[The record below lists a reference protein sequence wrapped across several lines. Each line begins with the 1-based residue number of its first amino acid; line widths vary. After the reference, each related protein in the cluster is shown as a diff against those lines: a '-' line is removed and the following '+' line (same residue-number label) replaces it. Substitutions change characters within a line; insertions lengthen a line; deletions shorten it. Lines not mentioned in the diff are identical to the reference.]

1 MGTFS
6 LGLASRGKVE
16 VVMSNL
22 VGTTLSS
29 RYQISEIIARGGMA
43 TVYMAKD
50 LRLDRDVAI
59 KVIHPH
65 LSEDPVFRDK
75 FFREA
80 RMLAKVNHANLVNIF
95 DQGDDR
101 GNAFIVLELVQG
113 ITLRDAIRDLGA
125 LDAAQ
130 VLQVSKAMLSALA
143 QAHSSGVVHRDLKPE
158 NVLLSD
164 DGRIKVTDFGLARE
178 LSANTDTGSL
188 VGTVAYL
195 APEVIRRG
203 KAETPSDIYS
213 FGIMLFEMLTGQQP
227 FKGDD
232 AIQIAYMH
240 TSERVSSAKKLNPSV
255 ADALD
260 QFMLWCTEPLPENR
274 PADAAIALS
283 EIEKIL
289 RTAPVNTPV
298 PQTNNIAET
307 MVIPS
312 DANFTEVIGNVDF
325 EEEELP
331 FAKHSS
337 RLIFARWIIASILAL
352 TVGSFG
358 GWYYSS
364 GPGALVAVPNL
375 SDKSVSVASKEIDGI
390 TKSIEIKETYS
401 SAFAKGQVIGTE
413 PAAGILVSRG
423 STITLLVSK
432 GKELVAVPKVIGVD
446 LVTATAKIVGARLA
460 VGKVSQW
467 FNSEYPIGFVYE
479 NSGSDGTKIPVG
491 SEVELK
497 VSLGAIPVVAGL
509 QVDIAKAALEA
520 AGLTVRTVENEY
532 SNTVAKG
539 QVISVVPD
547 EVEVGKGSSI
557 KLVASLGPQTVKMPA
572 VKGETI
578 LAAKGLLESL
588 GLKVIIDTKWLSKD
602 YGIKKVTGA
611 SESSG
616 TTLRVGQSVT
626 IRSR

>member
-1 MGTFS
+1 V
-6 LGLASRGKVE
+6 K
-16 VVMSNL
+16 
-22 VGTTLSS
+22 
-29 RYQISEIIARGGMA
+29 I
-43 TVYMAKD
+43 
-50 LRLDRDVAI
+50 
-59 KVIHPH
+59 IHPH

-95 DQGDDR
+95 DQGDDN

-113 ITLRDAIRDLGA
+113 ITLRDAIKDLGS
-125 LDAAQ
+125 LHTTQ

-203 KAETPSDIYS
+203 KAETPSDVYS
-213 FGIMLFEMLTGQQP
+213 FGIMLFEMLTGKQP
-227 FKGDD
+227 FRGDD
-232 AIQIAYMH
+232 AIQIAFMH
-240 TSERVSSAKKLNPSV
+240 TSERVPSAKTQNPK
-255 ADALD
+255 ADSALD
-260 QFMLWCTEPLPENR
+260 KLMLWCTEPSPENR
-274 PADAAIALS
+274 PIDAAEALV
-283 EIEKIL
+283 EVEKIL
-289 RTAPVNTPV
+289 KSNPIDSPTSSSENLS
-298 PQTNNIAET
+298 ET
-307 MVIPS
+307 MVLPN
-312 DANFTEVIGNVDF
+312 DTNFTEVLGNIEF
-325 EEEELP
+325 EEEAKP

-337 RLIFARWIIASILAL
+337 KLVFARWIIASVIAL
-352 TVGSFG
+352 GAGSFG
-358 GWYYSS
+358 GWYYGF

-375 SDKSVSVASKEIDGI
+375 SDKTVSLASTEIDSI
-390 TKSIEIKETYS
+390 TKDVIIREEFS

-413 PAAGILVSRG
+413 PVAGILVPRG
-423 STITLLVSK
+423 TQIVLIVSK
-432 GKELVAVPKVIGVD
+432 GKELVQVPKVIGVD
-446 LVTATAKIVGARLA
+446 LVTATAKIIGAQLVVGE
-460 VGKVSQW
+460 VTQW
-467 FNSEYPIGFVYE
+467 FNSKYPIGYVYE
-479 NSGSDGTKIPVG
+479 NSGSDGTKIPV
-491 SEVELK
+491 SSAIDLK

-520 AGLTVRTVENEY
+520 AGLTVRAVENEY

-539 QVISVVPD
+539 QIISVVPD
-547 EVEVGKGSSI
+547 EKEVGKGSSI
-557 KLVASLGPQTVKMPA
+557 KLIASLGPQTVTMPL

-588 GLKVIIDTKWLSKD
+588 GLRVIIDTSWLSKD
-602 YGIKKVTGA
+602 YGIKKVTGV
-611 SESSG
+611 SESPG
-616 TTLRVGQSVT
+616 ATVLVGQSVT

>member
-1 MGTFS
+1 
-6 LGLASRGKVE
+6 
-16 VVMSNL
+16 MSNL

-29 RYQISEIIARGGMA
+29 RYEIVEIIARGGMA
-43 TVYMAKD
+43 TVYLAKD
-50 LRLDRDVAI
+50 LRLAREVAVKI
-59 KVIHPH
+59 IHPH

-95 DQGDDR
+95 DQGDDN

-113 ITLRDAIRDLGA
+113 ITLRDAIKDLGA
-125 LDAAQ
+125 LHTTQ

-178 LSANTDTGSL
+178 LSSSTDTGSL

-227 FKGDD
+227 FRGDD
-232 AIQIAYMH
+232 AIQIAFMH
-240 TSERVSSAKKLNPSV
+240 TSERVASAKTLNAK
-255 ADALD
+255 ADNSLD
-260 QFMLWCTEPLPENR
+260 QLMLWCTEPNPEMR
-274 PADAAIALS
+274 PADASRALI

-289 RTAPVNTPV
+289 KSNPADAAPSKTENLS
-298 PQTNNIAET
+298 ET
-307 MVIPS
+307 MVLPR
-312 DANFTEVIGNVDF
+312 DANFTEVLGDIGL

-337 RLIFARWIIASILAL
+337 RLVFARWIVASVLAL
-352 TVGSFG
+352 AVGSFG
-358 GWYYSS
+358 GWYYGA
-364 GPGALVAVPNL
+364 GPGALIAVPNL
-375 SDKSVSVASKEIDGI
+375 SDKSVSVASTEIDSI
-390 TKSIEIKETYS
+390 TKDVVIREEFS

-413 PAAGILVSRG
+413 PVAGILISKGTQIV
-423 STITLLVSK
+423 LVVSK
-432 GKELVAVPKVIGVD
+432 GKELVQVPKVIGVD
-446 LVTATAKIVGARLA
+446 LVTATAKIIGAKLVVGE
-460 VGKVSQW
+460 VTQW
-467 FNSEYPIGFVYE
+467 FNSKYPIGVVYE
-479 NSGSDGTKIPVG
+479 NSGSDGTKLPVSSG
-491 SEVELK
+491 IDLK
-497 VSLGAIPVVAGL
+497 VSLGTIPVVAGL
-509 QVDIAKAALEA
+509 QTEIAKAALEA
-520 AGLTVRTVENEY
+520 AGLTVRTVEKEY
-532 SNTVAKG
+532 STTVPKG
-539 QVISVVPD
+539 QIISVVPD
-547 EVEVGKGSSI
+547 EKEVGKGSSI
-557 KLVASLGPQTVKMPA
+557 KLIESLGPQTVTMPA

-588 GLKVIIDTKWLSKD
+588 GLRVVIDTSWLSKD
-602 YGIKKVTGA
+602 YGIKKVTGV
-611 SESSG
+611 SENAG
-616 TTLRVGQSVT
+616 TTLLVGQSVT

>member
-1 MGTFS
+1 
-6 LGLASRGKVE
+6 
-16 VVMSNL
+16 MSNL

-29 RYQISEIIARGGMA
+29 RYEIKEIIARGGMA
-43 TVYMAKD
+43 TVYLAKD
-50 LRLDRDVAI
+50 LRLAREVAVKI
-59 KVIHPH
+59 IHPH

-95 DQGDDR
+95 DQGDDN

-113 ITLRDAIRDLGA
+113 ITLRDAIKDLGA
-125 LDAAQ
+125 LHTSQ

-143 QAHSSGVVHRDLKPE
+143 QAHSSEVVHRDLKPE

-227 FKGDD
+227 FRGDD
-232 AIQIAYMH
+232 AIQIAFMH
-240 TSERVSSAKKLNPSV
+240 TSERVASAKTLNPR
-255 ADALD
+255 ADDSLD
-260 QFMLWCTEPLPENR
+260 QLMLWCTEPDPENR
-274 PADAAIALS
+274 PADAARALL

-289 RTAPVNTPV
+289 RSEPIDSAPARSENLS
-298 PQTNNIAET
+298 ET
-307 MVIPS
+307 MVLPR
-312 DANFTEVIGNVDF
+312 DANFTEVLGDLGL

-337 RLIFARWIIASILAL
+337 RLVFARWIVASVLAL
-352 TVGSFG
+352 AVGSFG
-358 GWYYSS
+358 GWYYGA
-364 GPGALVAVPNL
+364 GPGALIAVPNL
-375 SDKSVSVASKEIDGI
+375 SDKSVSLASTAIDSI
-390 TKSIEIKETYS
+390 TKDVVIREEFS

-413 PAAGILVSRG
+413 PVAGILVPKG
-423 STITLLVSK
+423 TQIVLVVSK
-432 GKELVAVPKVIGVD
+432 GKELVQVPKVIGVD
-446 LVTATAKIVGARLA
+446 LVTATAKIIGAKLV
-460 VGKVSQW
+460 VGKVTQW
-467 FNSEYPIGFVYE
+467 FNSEYPIGVVYE
-479 NSGSDGTKIPVG
+479 NSGSDGTKLPVSSG
-491 SEVELK
+491 IDLK
-497 VSLGAIPVVAGL
+497 VSLGSIPVVAGL
-509 QVDIAKAALEA
+509 QTEIAKAALEA
-520 AGLTVRTVENEY
+520 AGLTVRAVEKKY
-532 SNTVAKG
+532 STTVAKG
-539 QVISVVPD
+539 QIISVVPD
-547 EVEVGKGSSI
+547 EEEVGKGSSI
-557 KLVASLGPQTVKMPA
+557 KLVESLGPQTVTMPA

-588 GLKVIIDTKWLSKD
+588 GLRVVIDTSWLSKD
-602 YGIKKVTGA
+602 YGIKKVTGV
-611 SESSG
+611 SETAG
-616 TTLRVGQSVT
+616 TTLLVGQSVT

>member
-1 MGTFS
+1 
-6 LGLASRGKVE
+6 
-16 VVMSNL
+16 MSNL

-29 RYQISEIIARGGMA
+29 RYEIKEIIARGGMA
-43 TVYMAKD
+43 TVYLAKD
-50 LRLDRDVAI
+50 LRLVREVAVKI
-59 KVIHPH
+59 IHPH

-95 DQGDDR
+95 DQGDDN

-113 ITLRDAIRDLGA
+113 ITLRDAIKDIGA
-125 LDAAQ
+125 LHTTQ

-227 FKGDD
+227 FRGDD
-232 AIQIAYMH
+232 AIQIAFMH
-240 TSERVSSAKKLNPSV
+240 TSERVASAKTLNPR
-255 ADALD
+255 ADDSLD
-260 QFMLWCTEPLPENR
+260 QLMLWCTEPNPENR
-274 PADAAIALS
+274 PADASRALI

-289 RTAPVNTPV
+289 RSEPVDSV
-298 PQTNNIAET
+298 PARSENLSET
-307 MVIPS
+307 MVLPR
-312 DANFTEVIGNVDF
+312 DANFTEVLGDIGL

-337 RLIFARWIIASILAL
+337 RLVFARWIVASVLAL
-352 TVGSFG
+352 AIGSFG
-358 GWYYSS
+358 GWYYGA
-364 GPGALVAVPNL
+364 GPGALIAVPNL
-375 SDKSVSVASKEIDGI
+375 SDKSVSLASTEIDSI
-390 TKSIEIKETYS
+390 TKDVVIREEFS

-413 PAAGILVSRG
+413 PVAGILVPKG
-423 STITLLVSK
+423 TQIVLVVSK
-432 GKELVAVPKVIGVD
+432 GKELVQVPKVIGVD
-446 LVTATAKIVGARLA
+446 LVTATAKIIGAKLV
-460 VGKVSQW
+460 VGKVTQW
-467 FNSEYPIGFVYE
+467 FNSEYPIGVVYE
-479 NSGSDGTKIPVG
+479 NSGSDGTKLPVSSG
-491 SEVELK
+491 IDLK
-497 VSLGAIPVVAGL
+497 LSLGAIPVVAGL
-509 QVDIAKAALEA
+509 QTEIAKAALEA
-520 AGLTVRTVENEY
+520 AGLTVRAVEKKY
-532 SNTVAKG
+532 STTVAKG
-539 QVISVVPD
+539 QIISVVPD
-547 EVEVGKGSSI
+547 EEEVGKGSSI
-557 KLVASLGPQTVKMPA
+557 KLVESLGPQTVTMPA

-588 GLKVIIDTKWLSKD
+588 GLTVVIDTSWLSKD
-602 YGIKKVTGA
+602 YGIKKVTGV
-611 SESSG
+611 SETAG
-616 TTLRVGQSVT
+616 TTLLVGQSVT

>member
-1 MGTFS
+1 
-6 LGLASRGKVE
+6 
-16 VVMSNL
+16 MSNL

-29 RYQISEIIARGGMA
+29 RYEIIEIIARGGMA
-43 TVYMAKD
+43 TVYLAKD
-50 LRLDRDVAI
+50 LRLAREVAVKI
-59 KVIHPH
+59 IHPH

-95 DQGDDR
+95 DQGDDN
-101 GNAFIVLELVQG
+101 GSAFIVLELVQG
-113 ITLRDAIRDLGA
+113 ITLRDAIKDLGA
-125 LDAAQ
+125 LHTTQ

-178 LSANTDTGSL
+178 LSSNTDTGSL

-213 FGIMLFEMLTGQQP
+213 FGIMLFEMLTGRQP
-227 FKGDD
+227 FRGDD
-232 AIQIAYMH
+232 AIQIAFMH
-240 TSERVSSAKKLNPSV
+240 TSERVASAKTLNPK
-255 ADALD
+255 ADNSLD
-260 QFMLWCTEPLPENR
+260 QLMLWCTEPNPEMR
-274 PADAAIALS
+274 PADASKALI

-289 RTAPVNTPV
+289 KSNPEDAAPNRTENLS
-298 PQTNNIAET
+298 ET
-307 MVIPS
+307 MVLPR
-312 DANFTEVIGNVDF
+312 DANFTEVLGDIGL

-337 RLIFARWIIASILAL
+337 RLVFARWIVASVLAL
-352 TVGSFG
+352 AVGSFG
-358 GWYYSS
+358 GWYYGA
-364 GPGALVAVPNL
+364 GPGALIAVPNL
-375 SDKSVSVASKEIDGI
+375 SDKSVSVASTEIDSI
-390 TKSIEIKETYS
+390 TKDVVIREEFS

-413 PAAGILVSRG
+413 PVAGILISKGTQIV
-423 STITLLVSK
+423 LVVSK
-432 GKELVAVPKVIGVD
+432 GKELVQVPKVIGVD
-446 LVTATAKIVGARLA
+446 LVTATAKIIGAQLVVGE
-460 VGKVSQW
+460 VTQW
-467 FNSEYPIGFVYE
+467 FNSKYPIGVVYE
-479 NSGSDGTKIPVG
+479 NSGSDGTKLPVSSG
-491 SEVELK
+491 IDLK

-509 QVDIAKAALEA
+509 QTDIAKAALEA
-520 AGLTVRTVENEY
+520 AGLTVRAVEKEY
-532 SNTVAKG
+532 STTVPKG

-547 EVEVGKGSSI
+547 EKEVGKGSSI
-557 KLVASLGPQTVKMPA
+557 KLVESLGPQTVTMPA

-588 GLKVIIDTKWLSKD
+588 GLRVVIDTSWLSKD
-602 YGIKKVTGA
+602 YGIKKVTGV
-611 SESSG
+611 SENVG
-616 TTLRVGQSVT
+616 TTLLVGKSVT

>member
-1 MGTFS
+1 
-6 LGLASRGKVE
+6 
-16 VVMSNL
+16 MSNL

-29 RYQISEIIARGGMA
+29 RYEITEIIARGGMA
-43 TVYMAKD
+43 TVYLAKD
-50 LRLDRDVAI
+50 LRLAREVAVKI
-59 KVIHPH
+59 IHPH

-95 DQGDDR
+95 DQGDDN

-113 ITLRDAIRDLGA
+113 ITLRDAIKDLGA
-125 LDAAQ
+125 LHTTQ

-203 KAETPSDIYS
+203 KAETPSDVYS

-227 FKGDD
+227 FRGDD
-232 AIQIAYMH
+232 AIQIAFMH
-240 TSERVSSAKKLNPSV
+240 TSERVASAKTLNPK
-255 ADALD
+255 ADDSLD
-260 QFMLWCTEPLPENR
+260 QLMLWCTEPNPENR
-274 PADAAIALS
+274 PADASRALI

-289 RTAPVNTPV
+289 RSEPIDSVSSRTENLS
-298 PQTNNIAET
+298 ET
-307 MVIPS
+307 MVLPR
-312 DANFTEVIGNVDF
+312 DANFTEVLGDLGL

-337 RLIFARWIIASILAL
+337 RLVFARWIVASVLAL
-352 TVGSFG
+352 AVGSFG
-358 GWYYSS
+358 GWYYGA
-364 GPGALVAVPNL
+364 GPGALIAVPNL
-375 SDKSVSVASKEIDGI
+375 SDKSVSLASAEIDSI
-390 TKSIEIKETYS
+390 TKDVVIREEFS

-413 PAAGILVSRG
+413 PVAGILVPKG
-423 STITLLVSK
+423 TQIVLVVSK
-432 GKELVAVPKVIGVD
+432 GKELVQVPKVIGVD
-446 LVTATAKIVGARLA
+446 LVTATAKIIGAKLV
-460 VGKVSQW
+460 VGKVTQW
-467 FNSEYPIGFVYE
+467 FNSEYPIGVVYE
-479 NSGSDGTKIPVG
+479 NSGSDGTKLPVSSG
-491 SEVELK
+491 IDLK
-497 VSLGAIPVVAGL
+497 VSLGAIPIVAGL
-509 QVDIAKAALEA
+509 QTEIAKAALEA
-520 AGLTVRTVENEY
+520 AGLTVRVVEKEY
-532 SNTVAKG
+532 STTVAKG
-539 QVISVVPD
+539 QIISVVPD
-547 EVEVGKGSSI
+547 EEEVGKGSSI
-557 KLVASLGPQTVKMPA
+557 KLVESLGPQTVTMPA

-588 GLKVIIDTKWLSKD
+588 GLRVVIDTSWLSKD
-602 YGIKKVTGA
+602 YGIKKVTGV
-611 SESSG
+611 SETAG
-616 TTLRVGQSVT
+616 TTLLVGQSVT

>member
-1 MGTFS
+1 M
-6 LGLASRGKVE
+6 
-16 VVMSNL
+16 
-22 VGTTLSS
+22 GTTLSS
-29 RYQISEIIARGGMA
+29 RYEIKEIIARGGMA
-43 TVYMAKD
+43 TVYLAKD
-50 LRLDRDVAI
+50 LRLVREVAVKI
-59 KVIHPH
+59 IHPH

-95 DQGDDR
+95 DQGDYN

-113 ITLRDAIRDLGA
+113 ITLRDAIKDLGA
-125 LDAAQ
+125 LHTTQ

-227 FKGDD
+227 FRGDD
-232 AIQIAYMH
+232 AIQIAFMH
-240 TSERVSSAKKLNPSV
+240 TSERVASAKTLNPR
-255 ADALD
+255 ADASLD
-260 QFMLWCTEPLPENR
+260 QLMLWCTEPNPENR
-274 PADAAIALS
+274 PADASRALI

-289 RTAPVNTPV
+289 RSEPIDSAPARGENLS
-298 PQTNNIAET
+298 ET
-307 MVIPS
+307 MVLPR
-312 DANFTEVIGNVDF
+312 DANFTEVLGDIGL

-337 RLIFARWIIASILAL
+337 RLVFARWIVASVLAL
-352 TVGSFG
+352 AVGSFG
-358 GWYYSS
+358 GWYYGA
-364 GPGALVAVPNL
+364 GPGALIAVPNL
-375 SDKSVSVASKEIDGI
+375 SDKSVSLASTEIDSI
-390 TKSIEIKETYS
+390 TKDVVIREEFS

-413 PAAGILVSRG
+413 PVAGILVTKG
-423 STITLLVSK
+423 TQIVLVVSK
-432 GKELVAVPKVIGVD
+432 GKELVQVPKVIGVD
-446 LVTATAKIVGARLA
+446 LVTATAKIIGAKLV
-460 VGKVSQW
+460 VGKVTQW
-467 FNSEYPIGFVYE
+467 FNSEYPIGIVYE
-479 NSGSDGTKIPVG
+479 NSGSDGTKLPVSSG
-491 SEVELK
+491 IDLK

-509 QVDIAKAALEA
+509 QTEIAKAALEA
-520 AGLTVRTVENEY
+520 AGLTVRAVEKKY
-532 SNTVAKG
+532 STTVAKG

-547 EVEVGKGSSI
+547 EEEVGKGSSI
-557 KLVASLGPQTVKMPA
+557 KLVESLGPQTVTMPA

-588 GLKVIIDTKWLSKD
+588 GLTVVIDTSWLSKD
-602 YGIKKVTGA
+602 YGIKKVTGV
-611 SESSG
+611 SETAG
-616 TTLRVGQSVT
+616 TTLLVGQSVT

>member
-1 MGTFS
+1 
-6 LGLASRGKVE
+6 
-16 VVMSNL
+16 MSNL

-29 RYQISEIIARGGMA
+29 RYEIKEIIARGGMA
-43 TVYMAKD
+43 TVYLAKD
-50 LRLDRDVAI
+50 LRLAREVAVKI
-59 KVIHPH
+59 IHPH

-95 DQGDDR
+95 DQGDDK

-113 ITLRDAIRDLGA
+113 ITLRDAIKDLGA
-125 LDAAQ
+125 LHTTQ

-143 QAHSSGVVHRDLKPE
+143 QAHSTGVVHRDLKPE

-203 KAETPSDIYS
+203 KAETPSDVYS

-227 FKGDD
+227 FRGDD
-232 AIQIAYMH
+232 AIQIAFMH
-240 TSERVSSAKKLNPSV
+240 TSERVASAKTLNPK
-255 ADALD
+255 ADNSLD
-260 QFMLWCTEPLPENR
+260 QLMLWCTEPNPENR
-274 PADAAIALS
+274 PADASRALI

-289 RTAPVNTPV
+289 RSEPIDSVSSKTENLS
-298 PQTNNIAET
+298 ET
-307 MVIPS
+307 MVLPR
-312 DANFTEVIGNVDF
+312 DTNFTEVLGDLGL

-337 RLIFARWIIASILAL
+337 RLVFARWIVASVLAL
-352 TVGSFG
+352 AVGSFG
-358 GWYYSS
+358 GWYYGA
-364 GPGALVAVPNL
+364 GPGALIAVPNL
-375 SDKSVSVASKEIDGI
+375 SDKSVSLASTEIDSI
-390 TKSIEIKETYS
+390 TKDVVIREEFS

-413 PAAGILVSRG
+413 PVAGILVPKG
-423 STITLLVSK
+423 TQIVLVVSK
-432 GKELVAVPKVIGVD
+432 GKELVQVPKVIGVD
-446 LVTATAKIVGARLA
+446 LVTATAKIIGAKLV
-460 VGKVSQW
+460 VGKVTQW
-467 FNSEYPIGFVYE
+467 FNSEYPIGVVYE
-479 NSGSDGTKIPVG
+479 NSGSDGTKLPVSSG
-491 SEVELK
+491 IDLK
-497 VSLGAIPVVAGL
+497 VSLGAIPIVAGL
-509 QVDIAKAALEA
+509 QTEIAKAALEA
-520 AGLTVRTVENEY
+520 AGLTVRAVEKEY
-532 SNTVAKG
+532 STTVAKG

-547 EVEVGKGSSI
+547 EEEVGKGSSI
-557 KLVASLGPQTVKMPA
+557 KLVESLGPQTVTMPA

-588 GLKVIIDTKWLSKD
+588 GLRVVIDTSWLSKD
-602 YGIKKVTGA
+602 YGIKKVTGV
-611 SESSG
+611 SETAG
-616 TTLRVGQSVT
+616 TTLLVGQSVT

>member
-1 MGTFS
+1 MG
-6 LGLASRGKVE
+6 
-16 VVMSNL
+16 NL

-29 RYQISEIIARGGMA
+29 RYEITEIIARGGMA
-43 TVYMAKD
+43 TVYLAKD
-50 LRLDRDVAI
+50 LRLAREVAVKI
-59 KVIHPH
+59 IHPH

-95 DQGDDR
+95 DQGDDN

-113 ITLRDAIRDLGA
+113 ITLRDAIKDLGA
-125 LDAAQ
+125 LHTTQ

-178 LSANTDTGSL
+178 LSSSTDTGSL

-227 FKGDD
+227 FRGDD
-232 AIQIAYMH
+232 AIQIAFMH
-240 TSERVSSAKKLNPSV
+240 TSERVASAKTLNPK
-255 ADALD
+255 ADSSLD
-260 QFMLWCTEPLPENR
+260 QLMLWCTEPNPEMR
-274 PADAAIALS
+274 PADASRALI

-289 RTAPVNTPV
+289 KSNPAEAAPSKTENLS
-298 PQTNNIAET
+298 ET
-307 MVIPS
+307 MVLPR
-312 DANFTEVIGNVDF
+312 DANFTEVLGDIGL

-337 RLIFARWIIASILAL
+337 RLVFARWIVASVLAL
-352 TVGSFG
+352 AVGSFG
-358 GWYYSS
+358 GWYYGA
-364 GPGALVAVPNL
+364 GPGALIAVPNL
-375 SDKSVSVASKEIDGI
+375 SDKSVSVASSEIDSI
-390 TKSIEIKETYS
+390 TKDVVIREEFS

-413 PAAGILVSRG
+413 PVAGILVPKG
-423 STITLLVSK
+423 TQIVLVVSK
-432 GKELVAVPKVIGVD
+432 GKELVQVPKVIGVD
-446 LVTATAKIVGARLA
+446 LVTATAKIIGAQLVVGE
-460 VGKVSQW
+460 VTQW
-467 FNSEYPIGFVYE
+467 FNSKYPIGVVYE
-479 NSGSDGTKIPVG
+479 NSGSDGTKLPVSSG
-491 SEVELK
+491 IDLK

-509 QVDIAKAALEA
+509 QTEIAKAALEA
-520 AGLTVRTVENEY
+520 AGLTVRTVEKEY
-532 SNTVAKG
+532 STTVPKG

-547 EVEVGKGSSI
+547 EKEVGKGSSI
-557 KLVASLGPQTVKMPA
+557 KLVESLGPQTVTMPV

-588 GLKVIIDTKWLSKD
+588 GLRVVIDTSWLSKD
-602 YGIKKVTGA
+602 YGIKKVTGV
-611 SESSG
+611 SENAG
-616 TTLRVGQSVT
+616 TTLLVGQSVT

>member
-1 MGTFS
+1 
-6 LGLASRGKVE
+6 
-16 VVMSNL
+16 MSNL

-29 RYQISEIIARGGMA
+29 RYEITEIIARGGMA
-43 TVYMAKD
+43 TVYLAKD
-50 LRLDRDVAI
+50 LRLVREVAVKI
-59 KVIHPH
+59 IHPH

-95 DQGDDR
+95 DQGDDN

-113 ITLRDAIRDLGA
+113 ITLRDAIKDLGA
-125 LDAAQ
+125 LHTTQ

-227 FKGDD
+227 FRGDD
-232 AIQIAYMH
+232 AIQIAFMH
-240 TSERVSSAKKLNPSV
+240 TSERVASAKTLNPK
-255 ADALD
+255 ADNSLD
-260 QFMLWCTEPLPENR
+260 QLMLWCTEPNPENR
-274 PADAAIALS
+274 PADASRALI

-289 RTAPVNTPV
+289 RAEPIDSAPSRSENLS
-298 PQTNNIAET
+298 ET
-307 MVIPS
+307 MVLPR
-312 DANFTEVIGNVDF
+312 DANFTEVLGDIGL

-337 RLIFARWIIASILAL
+337 RLVFARWIVASVLAL
-352 TVGSFG
+352 AVGSFG
-358 GWYYSS
+358 GWYYGA
-364 GPGALVAVPNL
+364 GPGALIAVPNL
-375 SDKSVSVASKEIDGI
+375 SDKSVSLASTEINSI
-390 TKSIEIKETYS
+390 TKDVVIREEFS

-413 PAAGILVSRG
+413 PVAGILVPKG
-423 STITLLVSK
+423 TQIVLVVSK
-432 GKELVAVPKVIGVD
+432 GKELVQVPKVIGVD
-446 LVTATAKIVGARLA
+446 LVTATAKIIGAKLV
-460 VGKVSQW
+460 VGKVTQW
-467 FNSEYPIGFVYE
+467 FNSEYPIGVVYE
-479 NSGSDGTKIPVG
+479 NSGSDGTKLPVSSG
-491 SEVELK
+491 IDLK
-497 VSLGAIPVVAGL
+497 ISLGAIPVVAGL
-509 QVDIAKAALEA
+509 QTQIAKAALEA
-520 AGLTVRTVENEY
+520 AGLTVRAIDREY
-532 SNTVAKG
+532 STTVAKG
-539 QVISVVPD
+539 QIISVVPD
-547 EVEVGKGSSI
+547 EEEVGKGSSI
-557 KLVASLGPQTVKMPA
+557 KLVESLGPQTVTMPA

-588 GLKVIIDTKWLSKD
+588 GLRVVIDTSWLSKD
-602 YGIKKVTGA
+602 YGIKKVTGV
-611 SESSG
+611 SETAG
-616 TTLRVGQSVT
+616 TTLLVGQSVT

>member
-1 MGTFS
+1 
-6 LGLASRGKVE
+6 
-16 VVMSNL
+16 MSNL

-29 RYQISEIIARGGMA
+29 RYEIIEIIARGGMA
-43 TVYMAKD
+43 TVYLAKD
-50 LRLDRDVAI
+50 LRLAREVAVKI
-59 KVIHPH
+59 IHPH

-95 DQGDDR
+95 DQGDDN

-113 ITLRDAIRDLGA
+113 ITLRDAIKDLGA
-125 LDAAQ
+125 LHTTQ

-178 LSANTDTGSL
+178 LSSNTDTGSL

-213 FGIMLFEMLTGQQP
+213 FGIMLFEMLTGEQP
-227 FKGDD
+227 FRGDD
-232 AIQIAYMH
+232 AIQIAFMH
-240 TSERVSSAKKLNPSV
+240 TSERVSSAKTLNPK
-255 ADALD
+255 ADNSLD
-260 QFMLWCTEPLPENR
+260 QLMLWCTEPNPENR
-274 PADAAIALS
+274 PIDASRALI

-289 RTAPVNTPV
+289 KSNPADAAPSKTENLS
-298 PQTNNIAET
+298 ET
-307 MVIPS
+307 MVLPR
-312 DANFTEVIGNVDF
+312 DANFTEVLGDIGL

-337 RLIFARWIIASILAL
+337 RLVFARWIVASVLAL
-352 TVGSFG
+352 AVGSFG
-358 GWYYSS
+358 GWYYGA
-364 GPGALVAVPNL
+364 GPGALIAVPNL
-375 SDKSVSVASKEIDGI
+375 SDKSVSVASTEIDSI
-390 TKSIEIKETYS
+390 TKDVVIREEFS

-413 PAAGILVSRG
+413 PVAGILIPKGAQIV
-423 STITLLVSK
+423 LVVSK
-432 GKELVAVPKVIGVD
+432 GKELVQVPKVIGVD
-446 LVTATAKIVGARLA
+446 LVTATAKIIGAQLVVGE
-460 VGKVSQW
+460 VTQW
-467 FNSEYPIGFVYE
+467 FNSKYPIGVVYE
-479 NSGSDGTKIPVG
+479 NSGSDGTKLPVSSG
-491 SEVELK
+491 IDLK

-509 QVDIAKAALEA
+509 QTEIAKAALEA
-520 AGLTVRTVENEY
+520 AGLTVRAVEKEY
-532 SNTVAKG
+532 STTVPKG

-547 EVEVGKGSSI
+547 EKEVGKGSSI
-557 KLVASLGPQTVKMPA
+557 KLVESLGPQTVTMPA

-588 GLKVIIDTKWLSKD
+588 GLRVVIDTSWLSKD
-602 YGIKKVTGA
+602 YGIKKVTGV
-611 SESSG
+611 SENAG
-616 TTLRVGQSVT
+616 TTLLVGQSVT

>member
-1 MGTFS
+1 
-6 LGLASRGKVE
+6 
-16 VVMSNL
+16 MSNL

-29 RYQISEIIARGGMA
+29 RYEITEIIARGGMA
-43 TVYMAKD
+43 TVYLAKD
-50 LRLDRDVAI
+50 LRLVREVAVKI
-59 KVIHPH
+59 IHPH

-95 DQGDDR
+95 DQGDDN

-113 ITLRDAIRDLGA
+113 ITLRDAIKDLGA
-125 LDAAQ
+125 LHTTQ

-203 KAETPSDIYS
+203 KAEAPSDIYS

-227 FKGDD
+227 FRGDD
-232 AIQIAYMH
+232 AIQIAFMH
-240 TSERVSSAKKLNPSV
+240 TSERVASAKTLNPK
-255 ADALD
+255 ADNSLD
-260 QFMLWCTEPLPENR
+260 QLMLWCTEPNPENR
-274 PADAAIALS
+274 PADASRALI

-289 RTAPVNTPV
+289 RAEPIDSAPYRSENLS
-298 PQTNNIAET
+298 ET
-307 MVIPS
+307 MVLPR
-312 DANFTEVIGNVDF
+312 DANFTEVLGDIGL

-337 RLIFARWIIASILAL
+337 RLVFARWIVASVLAL
-352 TVGSFG
+352 AVGSFG
-358 GWYYSS
+358 GWYYGA
-364 GPGALVAVPNL
+364 GPGALIAVPNL
-375 SDKSVSVASKEIDGI
+375 SDKSVSLASTEIDSI
-390 TKSIEIKETYS
+390 TKDVVIREEFS

-413 PAAGILVSRG
+413 PVAGILVPKG
-423 STITLLVSK
+423 TQIVLVVSK
-432 GKELVAVPKVIGVD
+432 GKELVQVPKVIGVD
-446 LVTATAKIVGARLA
+446 LVTATAKIIGAKLV

-467 FNSEYPIGFVYE
+467 FNSEYPIGVVYE
-479 NSGSDGTKIPVG
+479 NSGSDGTKLPVSSG
-491 SEVELK
+491 IDLK

-509 QVDIAKAALEA
+509 QTEIAKAALEA
-520 AGLTVRTVENEY
+520 AGLTVRAVEKKY
-532 SNTVAKG
+532 STTVAKG
-539 QVISVVPD
+539 QIISVVPD
-547 EVEVGKGSSI
+547 EEEVGKGSSI
-557 KLVASLGPQTVKMPA
+557 KLVESLGPQTVTMPA

-588 GLKVIIDTKWLSKD
+588 GLTVVIDTSWLSKD
-602 YGIKKVTGA
+602 YGIKKVTGV
-611 SESSG
+611 SETAG
-616 TTLRVGQSVT
+616 TTLLVGQSVT

>member
-1 MGTFS
+1 
-6 LGLASRGKVE
+6 
-16 VVMSNL
+16 MSNL

-29 RYQISEIIARGGMA
+29 RYEITEIIARGGMA
-43 TVYMAKD
+43 TVYLAKD
-50 LRLDRDVAI
+50 LRLVREVAVKI
-59 KVIHPH
+59 IHPH

-95 DQGDDR
+95 DQGDDN

-113 ITLRDAIRDLGA
+113 ITLRDAIKDLGA
-125 LDAAQ
+125 LHTTQ

-227 FKGDD
+227 FRGDD
-232 AIQIAYMH
+232 AIQIAFMH
-240 TSERVSSAKKLNPSV
+240 TSERVASAKTLNPK
-255 ADALD
+255 ADNSLD
-260 QFMLWCTEPLPENR
+260 QLMLWCTEPNPENR
-274 PADAAIALS
+274 PADASRALI

-289 RTAPVNTPV
+289 RAEPIDSAPSRSENLS
-298 PQTNNIAET
+298 ET
-307 MVIPS
+307 MVLPR
-312 DANFTEVIGNVDF
+312 DANFTEVLGDIGL

-337 RLIFARWIIASILAL
+337 RLVFARWIVASVLAL
-352 TVGSFG
+352 AVGSFG
-358 GWYYSS
+358 GWYYGA
-364 GPGALVAVPNL
+364 GPGALIAVPNL
-375 SDKSVSVASKEIDGI
+375 SDKSVSLASTEIDSI
-390 TKSIEIKETYS
+390 TKDVVIREEFS

-413 PAAGILVSRG
+413 PVAGILVPKG
-423 STITLLVSK
+423 TQIVLVVSK
-432 GKELVAVPKVIGVD
+432 GKELVQVPKVIGVD
-446 LVTATAKIVGARLA
+446 IVTATAKIIGAKLV
-460 VGKVSQW
+460 VGKVTQW
-467 FNSEYPIGFVYE
+467 FNSEYPIGVVYE
-479 NSGSDGTKIPVG
+479 NSGSDGTKLPVSSG
-491 SEVELK
+491 IDLK
-497 VSLGAIPVVAGL
+497 ISLGAIPVVAGL
-509 QVDIAKAALEA
+509 QTQIAKAALEA
-520 AGLTVRTVENEY
+520 AGLTVRAIDKEY
-532 SNTVAKG
+532 STTVAKG
-539 QVISVVPD
+539 QIISVVPD
-547 EVEVGKGSSI
+547 EEEVGKGSSI
-557 KLVASLGPQTVKMPA
+557 KLVESLGPQTVTMPA

-588 GLKVIIDTKWLSKD
+588 GLRVVIDTSWLSKD
-602 YGIKKVTGA
+602 YGIKKVTGV
-611 SESSG
+611 SETAG
-616 TTLRVGQSVT
+616 TTLLVGQSVT

>member
-1 MGTFS
+1 
-6 LGLASRGKVE
+6 
-16 VVMSNL
+16 MSNL

-29 RYQISEIIARGGMA
+29 RYEITEIIARGGMA
-43 TVYMAKD
+43 TVYLAKD
-50 LRLDRDVAI
+50 LRLVREVAVKI
-59 KVIHPH
+59 IHPH

-95 DQGDDR
+95 DQGDDN

-113 ITLRDAIRDLGA
+113 ITLRDAIKDLGA
-125 LDAAQ
+125 LHTTQ

-227 FKGDD
+227 FRGDD
-232 AIQIAYMH
+232 AIQIAFMH
-240 TSERVSSAKKLNPSV
+240 TSERVASAKTLNPR
-255 ADALD
+255 ADDSLD
-260 QFMLWCTEPLPENR
+260 QLMLWCTEPNPENR
-274 PADAAIALS
+274 PADASRALI

-289 RTAPVNTPV
+289 RSEPIDSAPARSENLS
-298 PQTNNIAET
+298 ET
-307 MVIPS
+307 MVLPR
-312 DANFTEVIGNVDF
+312 DANFTEVLGAIGL

-337 RLIFARWIIASILAL
+337 RLVFARWIVASVLAL
-352 TVGSFG
+352 AVGSFG
-358 GWYYSS
+358 GWYYGA
-364 GPGALVAVPNL
+364 GPGALIAVPNL
-375 SDKSVSVASKEIDGI
+375 SDKSVSLASTEIDSI
-390 TKSIEIKETYS
+390 TKDVVIREEFS

-413 PAAGILVSRG
+413 PVAGILVPKG
-423 STITLLVSK
+423 TQIVLVVSK
-432 GKELVAVPKVIGVD
+432 GKELVQVPKVIGVD
-446 LVTATAKIVGARLA
+446 LVTATAKIIGAKLV
-460 VGKVSQW
+460 VGKVTQW
-467 FNSEYPIGFVYE
+467 FNSEYPIGVVYE
-479 NSGSDGTKIPVG
+479 NSGSDGTKLPVSSG
-491 SEVELK
+491 IDLK

-509 QVDIAKAALEA
+509 QTEIAKAALEA
-520 AGLTVRTVENEY
+520 AGLTVRAVEKKY
-532 SNTVAKG
+532 STTVAKG
-539 QVISVVPD
+539 QIISVVPD
-547 EVEVGKGSSI
+547 EEEVGKGSSI
-557 KLVASLGPQTVKMPA
+557 KLVESLGPQTVTMPA

-588 GLKVIIDTKWLSKD
+588 GLTVVIDTSWLSKD
-602 YGIKKVTGA
+602 YGIKKVTGV
-611 SESSG
+611 SETAG
-616 TTLRVGQSVT
+616 TTLLVGQSVT

>member
-1 MGTFS
+1 
-6 LGLASRGKVE
+6 
-16 VVMSNL
+16 MSNL

-29 RYQISEIIARGGMA
+29 RYEITEIIARGGMA
-43 TVYMAKD
+43 TVYLAKD
-50 LRLDRDVAI
+50 LRLAREVAVKI
-59 KVIHPH
+59 IHPH

-95 DQGDDR
+95 DQGDDN

-113 ITLRDAIRDLGA
+113 ITLRDAIKDLGA
-125 LDAAQ
+125 LHTTQ

-203 KAETPSDIYS
+203 KAETPSDVYS

-227 FKGDD
+227 FRGDD
-232 AIQIAYMH
+232 AIQIAFMH
-240 TSERVSSAKKLNPSV
+240 TSERVASAKTLNPK
-255 ADALD
+255 ADDSLD
-260 QFMLWCTEPLPENR
+260 ELMLWCTEPNPENR
-274 PADAAIALS
+274 PADASRALI

-289 RTAPVNTPV
+289 RSEPIDSVLSKTENLS
-298 PQTNNIAET
+298 ET
-307 MVIPS
+307 MVLPR
-312 DANFTEVIGNVDF
+312 DANFTEVLGDLGL

-337 RLIFARWIIASILAL
+337 RLVFARWIVASVLAL
-352 TVGSFG
+352 AVGSFG
-358 GWYYSS
+358 GWYYGA
-364 GPGALVAVPNL
+364 GPGALIAVPNM
-375 SDKSVSVASKEIDGI
+375 SDKSVSLASTEIDSI
-390 TKSIEIKETYS
+390 TKDVVIREEFS

-413 PAAGILVSRG
+413 PVAGILVPKG
-423 STITLLVSK
+423 TQIVLVVSK
-432 GKELVAVPKVIGVD
+432 GKELVQVPKVIGVD
-446 LVTATAKIVGARLA
+446 LVTATAKIIGAKLV
-460 VGKVSQW
+460 VGKVTQW
-467 FNSEYPIGFVYE
+467 FNSKYPIGVVYE
-479 NSGSDGTKIPVG
+479 NSGSDGTKLPVSSG
-491 SEVELK
+491 IDLK
-497 VSLGAIPVVAGL
+497 VSLGAIPIVAGL
-509 QVDIAKAALEA
+509 QTEIAKAALEA
-520 AGLTVRTVENEY
+520 AGLAVRAVEKEY
-532 SNTVAKG
+532 STTVAKG

-547 EVEVGKGSSI
+547 EEEVGKGSSI
-557 KLVASLGPQTVKMPA
+557 KLVESLGPQTVTMPA

-588 GLKVIIDTKWLSKD
+588 GLRVVIDTSWLSKD
-602 YGIKKVTGA
+602 YGIKKVTGV
-611 SESSG
+611 SETAG
-616 TTLRVGQSVT
+616 TTLLVGQIVT

>member
-1 MGTFS
+1 MSGV
-6 LGLASRGKVE
+6 ASTGKVK
-16 VVMSNL
+16 VSMSNL
-22 VGTTLSS
+22 VGYTLSS
-29 RYQISEIIARGGMA
+29 RYEIREIIARGGMA
-43 TVYMAKD
+43 TVYLAKD
-50 LRLDRDVAI
+50 LRLDREVAVKI
-59 KVIHPH
+59 IHPH

-95 DQGDDR
+95 DQGDDQ
-101 GNAFIVLELVQG
+101 GHAFIVLELVQG
-113 ITLRDAIRDLGA
+113 ITLRDAIKDFGA
-125 LDAAQ
+125 LGTPQ

-143 QAHSSGVVHRDLKPE
+143 QAHASGVVHRDLKPE

-195 APEVIRRG
+195 APEVIRKG

-213 FGIMLFEMLTGQQP
+213 FGIMLYEMLTGEQP
-227 FKGDD
+227 FQGDD

-240 TSERVSSAKKLNPSV
+240 TSERVSSAKALNPKV
-255 ADALD
+255 VNALD
-260 QFMLWCTEPLPENR
+260 ELMLWCTEPLPQNR
-274 PADAAIALS
+274 PADAAVALH

-289 RTAPVNTPV
+289 KSNPAEPATTSNT
-298 PQTNNIAET
+298 NLSET
-307 MVIPS
+307 MVLPR
-312 DANFTEVIGNVDF
+312 DANFTEVLGDLGV
-325 EEEELP
+325 EEQELP
-331 FAKHSS
+331 FAKHASK
-337 RLIFARWIIASILAL
+337 LVVTRWIIASFLAL
-352 TVGSFG
+352 GLGSFG
-358 GWYYSS
+358 GWYFGV

-375 SDKSVSVASKEIDGI
+375 SDKSVLLATEEVDAI
-390 TKSIEIKETYS
+390 TQNVSIREEFS
-401 SAFAKGQVIGTE
+401 SDFAKGQVIGSE
-413 PAAGILVSRG
+413 PAAGILIPRG
-423 STITLLVSK
+423 TQITLLVSK
-432 GKELVAVPKVIGVD
+432 GKELVSVPKVIGVD
-446 LVTATAKIVGARLA
+446 LVTATAKIVGARLT

-467 FNSEYPIGFVYE
+467 FNSEYPIGFVYQ
-479 NSGSDGTKIPVG
+479 NSGSDGTKIPVL
-491 SEVELK
+491 SEVDLK

-520 AGLTVRTVENEY
+520 AGLNVRTIERQY
-532 SNTVAKG
+532 SNSVAKG
-539 QVISVVPD
+539 EIISVVPD

-557 KLVASLGPQTVKMPA
+557 KLIASLGPQTVIMPQ

-588 GLKVIIDTKWLSKD
+588 GLKVVIDTKWLSKD
-602 YGIKKVTGA
+602 YGIKKVTGV
-611 SESSG
+611 SESVG

>member
-1 MGTFS
+1 
-6 LGLASRGKVE
+6 
-16 VVMSNL
+16 MSNL

-29 RYQISEIIARGGMA
+29 RYQIIEIIARGGMA
-43 TVYMAKD
+43 TVYLAKD
-50 LRLDRDVAI
+50 LRLAREVAVKI
-59 KVIHPH
+59 IHPH

-80 RMLAKVNHANLVNIF
+80 RMLAKVSHANLVNIF
-95 DQGDDR
+95 DQGDDN

-113 ITLRDAIRDLGA
+113 ITLRDAIKDLGA
-125 LDAAQ
+125 LHTTQ

-213 FGIMLFEMLTGQQP
+213 FGIMLFEMLTGKQP
-227 FKGDD
+227 FRGDD
-232 AIQIAYMH
+232 AIQIAFMH
-240 TSERVSSAKKLNPSV
+240 TSERVPSAKTLNQN
-255 ADALD
+255 ADSALD
-260 QFMLWCTEPLPENR
+260 KLMLWCTEPNPENR
-274 PADAAIALS
+274 PADASRALI
-283 EIEKIL
+283 EVEKIL
-289 RTAPVNTPV
+289 KSDPIDVAPARNE
-298 PQTNNIAET
+298 NLSET

-312 DANFTEVIGNVDF
+312 DANFTEVLENIEI
-325 EEEELP
+325 EEEDLP

-337 RLIFARWIIASILAL
+337 RLVFARWIIASVLAL
-352 TVGSFG
+352 GVGSFG
-358 GWYYSS
+358 GWYYGA
-364 GPGALVAVPNL
+364 GPGALIAVPNL
-375 SDKSVSVASKEIDGI
+375 SDKSVSVASTEIDSI
-390 TKSIEIKETYS
+390 TKDVVIREEFS

-413 PAAGILVSRG
+413 PVAGILIPKG
-423 STITLLVSK
+423 SQIVLVVSK
-432 GKELVAVPKVIGVD
+432 GKEQVSVPKVIGVD
-446 LVTATAKIVGARLA
+446 LVTATAKIVGAKLV
-460 VGKVSQW
+460 VGKVTQW

-479 NSGSDGTKIPVG
+479 NSGSDGTKLPV
-491 SEVELK
+491 SSAIDLK

-509 QVDIAKAALEA
+509 QTDIAKAALEA
-520 AGLTVRTVENEY
+520 AGLTVRLVEGKYSTTVD
-532 SNTVAKG
+532 KG
-539 QVISVVPD
+539 QIISVVPD
-547 EVEVGKGSSI
+547 EKEVGKGSTI
-557 KLVASLGPQTVKMPA
+557 KLIESLGPQIVTMPA

-588 GLKVIIDTKWLSKD
+588 GLRVVIDTSWLSKD
-602 YGIKKVTGA
+602 YGIKKVTGV
-611 SESSG
+611 SETEG
-616 TTLRVGQSVT
+616 TTLLVGQSVT

>member
-1 MGTFS
+1 
-6 LGLASRGKVE
+6 
-16 VVMSNL
+16 MSNL

-29 RYQISEIIARGGMA
+29 RYEIKEIIARGGMA
-43 TVYMAKD
+43 TVYLAKD
-50 LRLDRDVAI
+50 LRLAREVAVKI
-59 KVIHPH
+59 IHPH

-80 RMLAKVNHANLVNIF
+80 RMLAKVSHANLVNIF
-95 DQGDDR
+95 DQGDDN

-113 ITLRDAIRDLGA
+113 ITLRDAIKDLGS
-125 LDAAQ
+125 LHTTQ

-203 KAETPSDIYS
+203 KAETPSDVYS
-213 FGIMLFEMLTGQQP
+213 FGIMLFEMLTGKQP
-227 FKGDD
+227 FRGDD
-232 AIQIAYMH
+232 AIQIAFMH
-240 TSERVSSAKKLNPSV
+240 TSERVPSAKTLNPK
-255 ADALD
+255 ADSALD
-260 QFMLWCTEPLPENR
+260 KLMHWCTEPNPENR
-274 PADAAIALS
+274 PMDAAEALV
-283 EIEKIL
+283 EVEKIL
-289 RTAPVNTPV
+289 RSNPIDAPTSSSENLS
-298 PQTNNIAET
+298 ET
-307 MVIPS
+307 IVLPN
-312 DANFTEVIGNVDF
+312 DTNFTEVLGNIEF
-325 EEEELP
+325 EEDEKP

-337 RLIFARWIIASILAL
+337 KLVFARWIIASVIAL
-352 TVGSFG
+352 GAGSFG
-358 GWYYSS
+358 GWYYGF

-375 SDKSVSVASKEIDGI
+375 SDKTVSLASTEIDSI
-390 TKSIEIKETYS
+390 TKDVIIREEFS

-413 PAAGILVSRG
+413 PVAGILVPRG
-423 STITLLVSK
+423 TQIVLIVSK
-432 GKELVAVPKVIGVD
+432 GKELVQVPKVIGVD
-446 LVTATAKIVGARLA
+446 LVTATAKIIGAQLVVGE
-460 VGKVSQW
+460 VTQW
-467 FNSEYPIGFVYE
+467 FNSEYPIGYVYE
-479 NSGSDGTKIPVG
+479 NSGSDGTKIPV
-491 SEVELK
+491 SSAIDLK

-520 AGLTVRTVENEY
+520 AGLTVRAIENKY

-539 QVISVVPD
+539 QIISVVPD
-547 EVEVGKGSSI
+547 EKEVGKGSSI
-557 KLVASLGPQTVKMPA
+557 KLIASLGPQTITMPS

-588 GLKVIIDTKWLSKD
+588 GLKVIIDTSWLSKD
-602 YGIKKVTGA
+602 YGIKKVTGV
-611 SESSG
+611 SESPG
-616 TTLRVGQSVT
+616 ATVLVGQSVT

>member
-1 MGTFS
+1 MGTFG
-6 LGLASRGKVE
+6 LGMVARGRVE
-16 VVMSNL
+16 VSMSNL
-22 VGTTLSS
+22 AGTTLSG
-29 RYQISEIIARGGMA
+29 RYEIKEVIARGGMA
-43 TVYMAKD
+43 TVYLAKD
-50 LRLDRDVAI
+50 LRLAREVAV

-95 DQGDDR
+95 DQGDDS

-113 ITLRDAIRDLGA
+113 ITLRDAIRDMGA
-125 LDAAQ
+125 LHTKQA
-130 VLQVSKAMLSALA
+130 LQVSKAMLSALA

-188 VGTVAYL
+188 VGTVGYL

-203 KAETPSDIYS
+203 KAETPSDVYS
-213 FGIMLFEMLTGQQP
+213 FGIMLFEMLTGKQP
-227 FKGDD
+227 YQGDD
-232 AIQIAYMH
+232 AIQVAYMH
-240 TSERVSSAKKLNPSV
+240 TSERVPSARTLNPNAH
-255 ADALD
+255 ADLD
-260 QFMLWCTEPLPENR
+260 KLMLWCTEPNPDSR
-274 PADAAIALS
+274 PADASKALA

-289 RTAPVNTPV
+289 QSNPIDAAPSQN
-298 PQTNNIAET
+298 QSET
-307 MVIPS
+307 MVIPR
-312 DANFTEVIGNVDF
+312 DANFTEVLTGLEI
-325 EEEELP
+325 EEEEPP

-337 RLIFARWIIASILAL
+337 KHVVTRWIIASVLAVA
-352 TVGSFG
+352 VGSFG
-358 GWYYSS
+358 GWYYGV

-375 SDKSVSVASKEIDGI
+375 SDKSVSVASTEIDSI
-390 TKSIEIKETYS
+390 TKDVVIREEFS

-413 PAAGILVSRG
+413 PVAGILVPRG
-423 STITLLVSK
+423 TQIVLLVSK
-432 GKELVAVPKVIGVD
+432 GKELVEVPEVIGVD
-446 LVTATAKIVGARLA
+446 LVTATAKIIGARLV
-460 VGKVSQW
+460 VGKVTQW
-467 FNSEYPIGFVYE
+467 FNSEHPIGFVYQ
-479 NSGSDGTKIPVG
+479 NSGSDGTKLPVS
-491 SEVELK
+491 SEIDLK

-520 AGLTVRTVENEY
+520 AGLVVRTVENQY

-539 QVISVVPD
+539 QIISVVPD
-547 EVEVGKGSSI
+547 EIEVGKGSSV
-557 KLVASLGPQTVKMPA
+557 KLVSSLGPETVTMPA
-572 VKGETI
+572 VRGETI

-588 GLKVIIDTKWLSKD
+588 GLRVIIDTRWLSKD
-602 YGIKKVTGA
+602 YGIKKVTGV
-611 SESSG
+611 SESAG